1 MKIQLLD
8 SIVIIAYL
16 LIISSIGFIMKERAK
31 RSKNEYMLGGNSLPW
46 WMLGISNASGMFDIS
61 GTLWMVSIMF
71 IYGVKSIWLP
81 WLWPVF
87 NQVFMFAYLSIWL
100 RRSNASTGAEWMLT
114 RFGTGPD
121 AMRSHKIIVAFAL
134 LSCLGFMAYGFIGL
148 GKFIEIFI
156 PFEAIQPYLP
166 FTVPAS
172 FTAHFYGIIFTL
184 FAVLYSI
191 MGGMTSIVWADV
203 VQYALMFLGS
213 VSIAYIA
220 INELGGQIL
229 PVPDGW
235 FDLSF
240 GWNLGIDWSNIIP
253 EVNTKIKE
261 DNFDPFGVFFSLMA
275 SKGILASLAGPAPNY
290 DMQKILSAK
299 SPREAA
305 LMNMFVNI
313 VLLPTRYLMII
324 GFTVLGL
331 LYYKDLTIQTAT
343 GVLDFER
350 ILPSAILKFAPA
362 GLMGLFL
369 VELMASFIGTFAGTL
384 NAAQAYMVNDI
395 YLKSIKPT
403 ASNQEISLMN
413 YISGIAIVAISI
425 VLGIF
430 AKDVNSVLQWIVGA
444 LYGGYIAANV
454 LKWHWWR
461 FNGSGF
467 FWGMFAGIA
476 SAMILPTVFTNT
488 LPLYYFPII
497 LLLSVIGCIAGSLL
511 TPPTDINVL
520 KSFYKTVRPW
530 GFWQPVYAEVQK
542 DNPSFERN
550 KDFGKDMFNVVIG
563 TIAQTAI
570 TALPV
575 FIVLLKPQH
584 SIISAL
590 VLAMCVLILRK
601 TWYQKLPAD

>member
-1 MKIQLLD
+1 MKIQFLD
-8 SIVIIAYL
+8 ALVIIAYL
-16 LIISSIGFIMKERAK
+16 LIISSIGFIMKERAR
-31 RSKNEYMLGGNSLPW
+31 RSKNEYMLGGNKLPW

-148 GKFIEIFI
+148 GKFVEIFI
-156 PFEAIQPYLP
+156 PFQSIQPYLP
-166 FTVPAS
+166 FSVPAS

-191 MGGMTSIVWADV
+191 MGGMSSIVWADV
-203 VQYALMFLGS
+203 VQYSLMALGS
-213 VSIAYIA
+213 ISIALIA
-220 INELGGQIL
+220 MTELGGNAL
-229 PVPDGW
+229 PVPEGW
-235 FDLSF
+235 FNLSF
-240 GWNLGIDWSNIIP
+240 GWDLGIDWRNIIP
-253 EVNTKIKE
+253 EVNAKIKE
-261 DNFDPFGVFFSLMA
+261 DKFDPFGVFFSLMTA
-275 SKGILASLAGPAPNY
+275 KGILASLAGPAPNY
-290 DMQKILSAK
+290 DMQKILSTR

-305 LMNMFVNI
+305 LMNMFVNV

-324 GFTVLGL
+324 SFTVLGL
-331 LYYKDLTIQTAT
+331 LYYNNLDIKTA
-343 GVLDFER
+343 GGGMDFER
-350 ILPSAILKFAPA
+350 ILPAAILRFAPA

-369 VELMASFIGTFAGTL
+369 VELMAAFIGTFAGTL

-395 YLKSIKPT
+395 YLKSIKPKAT
-403 ASNQEISLMN
+403 NKEISRMN
-413 YISGIAIVAISI
+413 YLSGIVIVAISI
-425 VLGIF
+425 ILGIF
-430 AKDVNSVLQWIVGA
+430 ARDVNTILQWIVGA

-461 FNGSGF
+461 FNGNGF
-467 FWGMFAGIA
+467 FWGMFAGIV
-476 SAMILPTVFTNT
+476 SAMVLPVIFTGT
-488 LPLYYFPII
+488 LPLYYFPLI
-497 LLLSVIGCIAGSLL
+497 LLLSVIGCVAGSLM
-511 TPPTDINVL
+511 TPVTDMNVL
-520 KSFYKTVRPW
+520 KSFYKNVRPW
-530 GFWQPVYAEVQK
+530 GFWQPVLEEVRK
-542 DNPSFERN
+542 DEPLFEPN
-550 KDFGKDMFNVVIG
+550 KDFRKDMFNVLIG

-575 FIVLLKPQH
+575 FIVLLKPQQ
-584 SIISAL
+584 SVVSAV
-590 VLAMCVLILRK
+590 VLLMCILILYK

>member
-1 MKIQLLD
+1 MKIHLLD
-8 SIVIIAYL
+8 GIVILVYL
-16 LIISSIGFIMKERAK
+16 LIVSSIGFIMRERAK
-31 RSKNEYMLGGNSLPW
+31 RSKDEYMLGGNKLPW

-156 PFEAIQPYLP
+156 PIEAIQPYLP
-166 FTVPAS
+166 FNVPAS

-191 MGGMTSIVWADV
+191 MGGMSSIVWADV
-203 VQYALMFLGS
+203 VQYSLMALGS
-213 VSIAYIA
+213 ISIAIIA
-220 INELGGQIL
+220 MTELSGHTL

-235 FDLSF
+235 FNLSF

-253 EVNTKIKE
+253 EVNAKIKE
-261 DNFDPFGVFFSLMA
+261 DKFDPFGVFFSLMTA
-275 SKGILASLAGPAPNY
+275 KGILASLAGPAPNY
-290 DMQKILSAK
+290 DMQKILSTK

-331 LYYKDLTIQTAT
+331 LYFKDLNIQTAS
-343 GVLDFER
+343 GNLDFER
-350 ILPSAILKFAPA
+350 ILPAAILKFAPA

-369 VELMASFIGTFAGTL
+369 VELMAAFMGTFAGTM
-384 NAAQAYMVNDI
+384 NAAQAYIVNDI
-395 YLKSIKPT
+395 YLKSIKPK
-403 ASNQEISLMN
+403 ASNIEITRMN
-413 YISGIAIVAISI
+413 YLSGITMVAISI

-430 AKDVNSVLQWIVGA
+430 AKDVNTILQWIVGA

-461 FNGSGF
+461 FNGTGF

-476 SAMILPTVFTNT
+476 SAMVLPTIFSAT

-497 LLLSVIGCIAGSLL
+497 LLLSIIGCVAGSLM
-511 TPPTDINVL
+511 TPPTDISVL
-520 KSFYKTVRPW
+520 KSFYKNVRPW
-530 GFWQPVYAEVQK
+530 GFWQPVLDELRK
-542 DNPSFERN
+542 EDPSFEPN

-575 FIVLLKPQH
+575 FIVLLKPQPG
-584 SIISAL
+584 IVSAV
-590 VLAMCVLILRK
+590 VLLICILILRK
-601 TWYQKLPAD
+601 TWYQKLPTY